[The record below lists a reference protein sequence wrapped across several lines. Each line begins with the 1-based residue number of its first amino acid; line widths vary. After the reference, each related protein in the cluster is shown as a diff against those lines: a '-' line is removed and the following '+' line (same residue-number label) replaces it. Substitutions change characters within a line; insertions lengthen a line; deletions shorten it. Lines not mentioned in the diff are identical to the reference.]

1 MSGMQHNDFLP
12 MQSGWREP
20 LTPGLAISYNK
31 ERRSQSVNPS
41 IRQSVNPSIRQSVN
55 PSIRQSVNP
64 SIRQSVNPSIR
75 QSVNPSIRQSV
86 NPSIKRS
93 SALRALSV
101 FRSFVS
107 LPGLGSLRSL
117 LFFKFSALAAPLR
130 RCCSALV
137 LAALSVAVAGAQPAD
152 DWVIETVAGG
162 GSSLGDGG
170 AATAA
175 LLSAPSGVAVDGAGN
190 LYIADFNNH
199 RIRKVNSA
207 GVISTV
213 AGTGTA
219 GFSGDGGAATSA
231 QLRNPQDVA
240 LDGAGN
246 LYIVDTGDHRIRKVN
261 SAGVISTVAGSGAQ
275 GFSGDGAAATAA
287 QLNQPRG
294 VALDGTGNLYIADW
308 ANHRIRKVDVSSGN
322 ISTVAGTGTAGFSG
336 DGGAATSA
344 QLDNPYGV
352 AVDGASNLYIADGDN
367 NRIRKVNSSGN
378 ISTVAGTGTAG
389 FSGDGGAATSA
400 QLDNPYVVAL
410 DGAGNLYIADGG
422 NHRIRKVNS
431 AGVISTVAGSGA
443 QGFGGDG
450 GAATAALLNFPI
462 DVAPDALGNLYIAE
476 WVNNRIRKVDS
487 GGNITTVAGRE
498 QLNRPTD
505 VAPDGAGNLYIAD
518 TDNHRIH
525 KVDSAGVI
533 STVAGSG
540 TAGFS
545 GDSSAATAAQLNTP
559 ADVAPDGAGNLYI
572 ADAGN
577 HRIRKVDSAGVIST
591 VAGSGTAGFSGDGGA
606 ATAAQLNI
614 PAGVA
619 PDGAGNLYIADT
631 DNHRIRK
638 VDSAGVISTVA
649 GDGTSGFGGDGGAAT
664 AARLDGPT
672 DVALDGTGNLYI
684 ADTGNDRIRKVDSAG
699 VISTVAGDG
708 TNGFSGDG
716 GAAMAAQLNTPVGV
730 ALDALGNLYITD
742 RFNHRIR
749 KIATVPGFSAGILST
764 GVITTVAGDG
774 TQGYGGDG
782 GAATAAQL
790 NQPIGVALDGAGN
803 LYIADTDNNRIR
815 KVGPPPPA
823 RPREPE
829 PTVEPVGVFELSFT
843 PAAEADPSE
852 PMSQTLML
860 RAAGGAAEFEVL
872 TSARWI
878 EVSRS
883 SGSASWKGR
892 LAAGET
898 VTLRVTVNPLGLRP
912 GTHRGYVYIRSGG
925 RASRVRIVLEVAP
938 PTGPDVTES
947 GGVLNAARMSA
958 YGEAGPFGP
967 PALALTPGSLVVVQ
981 GVNFLAGEPLAAAD
995 FPLPTSLEGVRVLFD
1010 GLEAPL
1016 FAVEPQRIE
1025 AQLPWALGGESLAAG
1040 GLALA
1045 EVVVEA
1051 GGKSSYPRRFW
1062 VGAYGPGVF
1071 TASGAGSGQ
1080 AIALFAGTTALAAPS
1095 GFGAGSRPA
1104 RAGEVLEIYATGLGP
1119 VDPPLADGM
1128 NSCLPAGV
1136 CLADGSNV
1144 VLRHTTERP
1153 RVSIGGVAV
1162 AADGVLFSGSAPTLA
1177 AVDMVLVEVPAGIEP
1192 SAAAE
1197 VLIAIGGRESQPGV
1211 TVAVE

>member
-1 MSGMQHNDFLP
+1 M
-12 MQSGWREP
+12 
-20 LTPGLAISYNK
+20 
-31 ERRSQSVNPS
+31 
-41 IRQSVNPSIRQSVN
+41 
-55 PSIRQSVNP
+55 
-64 SIRQSVNPSIR
+64 
-75 QSVNPSIRQSV
+75 
-86 NPSIKRS
+86 
-93 SALRALSV
+93 ALDR
-101 FRSFVS
+101 
-107 LPGLGSLRSL
+107 
-117 LFFKFSALAAPLR
+117 
-130 RCCSALV
+130 
-137 LAALSVAVAGAQPAD
+137 
-152 DWVIETVAGG
+152 
-162 GSSLGDGG
+162 
-170 AATAA
+170 
-175 LLSAPSGVAVDGAGN
+175 AGN
-190 LYIADFNNH
+190 LYIAEWNNN

-231 QLRNPQDVA
+231 QLSNPQDVA
-240 LDGAGN
+240 LDAAGN
-246 LYIVDTGDHRIRKVN
+246 LYIAEWNNNRIRKVN
-261 SAGVISTVAGSGAQ
+261 SAGV
-275 GFSGDGAAATAA
+275 
-287 QLNQPRG
+287 
-294 VALDGTGNLYIADW
+294 
-308 ANHRIRKVDVSSGN
+308 

-344 QLDNPYGV
+344 QLSNPQDV
-352 AVDGASNLYIADGDN
+352 ALDAAGNLYIADVNNNRIRKVDSSGNISTVAGGGSSLGDGGAATAAQLGAPRSVALDGAGNLYIADWSDHRIRKVDSSGNISTVAGTGTQGFSGDGAAATAAQLNSPWDVAVDGSGNLYIADRNN
-367 NRIRKVNSSGN
+367 NRIRKVNSAGN

-389 FSGDGGAATSA
+389 FSGDGAAA
-400 QLDNPYVVAL
+400 V
-410 DGAGNLYIADGG
+410 
-422 NHRIRKVNS
+422 
-431 AGVISTVAGSGA
+431 
-443 QGFGGDG
+443 
-450 GAATAALLNFPI
+450 
-462 DVAPDALGNLYIAE
+462 
-476 WVNNRIRKVDS
+476 
-487 GGNITTVAGRE
+487 
-498 QLNRPTD
+498 
-505 VAPDGAGNLYIAD
+505 
-518 TDNHRIH
+518 
-525 KVDSAGVI
+525 
-533 STVAGSG
+533 
-540 TAGFS
+540 
-545 GDSSAATAAQLNTP
+545 AAQLQSP
-559 ADVAPDGAGNLYI
+559 QGVALDGAGNLYI

-577 HRIRKVDSAGVIST
+577 HRIRKVDSSGNISTVAGNGTASFGGDSGAATAAQLSDPSGGVALDGAGNLYIVDRGNDRIRKVDSAGVISTVAGRERLSNPQDVALDGSGNLYIADMGNHRIHKVNSAGVIST

-606 ATAAQLNI
+606 ATAAQLNQ
-614 PAGVA
+614 PRGVA
-619 PDGAGNLYIADT
+619 PDGAGNLYIADS
-631 DNHRIRK
+631 NNQRIRK
-638 VDSAGVISTVA
+638 VDSDGNISTVAGDGMIGSGGDGGPATAARLGYPLGVAVDGAGNLYIAESGSNRVRKVDTAGVISTVA
-649 GDGTSGFGGDGGAAT
+649 GDGTYGFGGDGGPAT
-664 AARLDGPT
+664 AAQLQDPYDVVLDG
-672 DVALDGTGNLYI
+672 AGNLYI
-684 ADTGNDRIRKVDSAG
+684 ADLSDHRIRKVDSDG
-699 VISTVAGDG
+699 NISTVAGDG
-708 TNGFSGDG
+708 TSGFSGDG
-716 GAAMAAQLNTPVGV
+716 GAAMAAQLSSPSGV
-730 ALDALGNLYITD
+730 ALDGAGNLYIGD
-742 RFNHRIR
+742 QDNNRIR

-774 TQGYGGDG
+774 AQGYGGDG
-782 GAATAAQL
+782 GAAVAAQL

-803 LYIADTDNNRIR
+803 LYIADGGNNRIR
-815 KVGPPPPA
+815 KVGPPPPPPA

-860 RAAGGAAEFEVL
+860 RAVGGAAEFEVL

-878 EVSRS
+878 EVSRW
-883 SGSASWKGR
+883 SGSASWKGS

-898 VTLRVTVNPLGLRP
+898 ITLRVTVNPLGLRP

-958 YGEAGPFGP
+958 YGEAGLFGP
-967 PALALTPGSLVVVQ
+967 PALPLTPGSLVVVQ
-981 GVNFLAGEPLAAAD
+981 GVNFLAGERLAAAD
-995 FPLPTSLEGVRVLFD
+995 FPLPTSLGGVRVLFD

-1016 FAVEPQRIE
+1016 FAVGPQRIE
-1025 AQLPWALGGESLAAG
+1025 AQLPSALGGESLAAG
-1040 GLALA
+1040 GLAVA

-1062 VGAYGPGVF
+1062 VGPHGPGVF

-1119 VDPPLADGM
+1119 VSPPLADGM
-1128 NSCLPAGV
+1128 NSCAPAGV

>member
-1 MSGMQHNDFLP
+1 M
-12 MQSGWREP
+12 
-20 LTPGLAISYNK
+20 
-31 ERRSQSVNPS
+31 
-41 IRQSVNPSIRQSVN
+41 
-55 PSIRQSVNP
+55 
-64 SIRQSVNPSIR
+64 
-75 QSVNPSIRQSV
+75 
-86 NPSIKRS
+86 
-93 SALRALSV
+93 
-101 FRSFVS
+101 
-107 LPGLGSLRSL
+107 
-117 LFFKFSALAAPLR
+117 
-130 RCCSALV
+130 
-137 LAALSVAVAGAQPAD
+137 
-152 DWVIETVAGG
+152 
-162 GSSLGDGG
+162 
-170 AATAA
+170 
-175 LLSAPSGVAVDGAGN
+175 AVDGAGN

-231 QLRNPQDVA
+231 QLRNPQDVV
-240 LDGAGN
+240 LDAAGN

-261 SAGVISTVAGSGAQ
+261 SAGVISTVAGSGTS
-275 GFSGDGAAATAA
+275 GFSGDGGAATAA

-352 AVDGASNLYIADGDN
+352 AVDGASNLYIADGGN
-367 NRIRKVNSSGN
+367 HRIRKVNSSGN

-487 GGNITTVAGRE
+487 DGNITTVAGRE
-498 QLNRPTD
+498 QLSNPQS
-505 VAPDGAGNLYIAD
+505 VALDGAGNLYIAD
-518 TDNHRIH
+518 TGDHRIH

-572 ADAGN
+572 TDRGN
-577 HRIRKVDSAGVIST
+577 ERIRKVDSAGVIST

-606 ATAAQLNI
+606 ATAAQLNE
-614 PAGVA
+614 PYGVA
-619 PDGAGNLYIADT
+619 VDSSGNLYIAEW
-631 DNHRIRK
+631 NNNRIRK

-649 GDGTSGFGGDGGAAT
+649 GTGT
-664 AARLDGPT
+664 
-672 DVALDGTGNLYI
+672 
-684 ADTGNDRIRKVDSAG
+684 AG
-699 VISTVAGDG
+699 YS
-708 TNGFSGDG
+708 
-716 GAAMAAQLNTPVGV
+716 
-730 ALDALGNLYITD
+730 
-742 RFNHRIR
+742 
-749 KIATVPGFSAGILST
+749 
-764 GVITTVAGDG
+764 
-774 TQGYGGDG
+774 GDG

-790 NQPIGVALDGAGN
+790 SNPQDVALDAAGNLYIADVNNNRIRKVNSAGVISTVAGTGTAGFSGDGGAATSAQLHWPRGVALDGAGNLYIVDNNNHRIRKVDSSGSISTVAGTGTAGYSGDGGAATSAQLSNPRGVALDGAGN
-803 LYIADTDNNRIR
+803 LYIADTSNNRIR
-815 KVGPPPPA
+815 KVGPPPPPPA

-843 PAAEADPSE
+843 PAAEADPSA

-860 RAAGGAAEFEVL
+860 RAVGGAAEFEVL
-872 TSARWI
+872 PSARWI
-878 EVSRS
+878 DVSRW
-883 SGSASWKGR
+883 SGSASWKGS

-925 RASRVRIVLEVAP
+925 SASRVRIVLEVAP

-958 YGEAGPFGP
+958 YGEAGLFGP
-967 PALALTPGSLVVVQ
+967 PALPLTPGSLVVVQ
-981 GVNFLAGEPLAAAD
+981 GVNFLAGEPIAAAD

-1016 FAVEPQRIE
+1016 FAVGPQRIE
-1025 AQLPWALGGESLAAG
+1025 AQLPRALGRESLEAG
-1040 GLALA
+1040 GTALA
-1045 EVVVEA
+1045 QVVVEA

-1062 VGAYGPGVF
+1062 VGAHGPGVF

-1119 VDPPLADGM
+1119 VYPPLADGM

>member
-1 MSGMQHNDFLP
+1 M
-12 MQSGWREP
+12 
-20 LTPGLAISYNK
+20 
-31 ERRSQSVNPS
+31 
-41 IRQSVNPSIRQSVN
+41 
-55 PSIRQSVNP
+55 
-64 SIRQSVNPSIR
+64 
-75 QSVNPSIRQSV
+75 
-86 NPSIKRS
+86 
-93 SALRALSV
+93 AL
-101 FRSFVS
+101 
-107 LPGLGSLRSL
+107 
-117 LFFKFSALAAPLR
+117 
-130 RCCSALV
+130 
-137 LAALSVAVAGAQPAD
+137 
-152 DWVIETVAGG
+152 
-162 GSSLGDGG
+162 
-170 AATAA
+170 
-175 LLSAPSGVAVDGAGN
+175 DGAGN
-190 LYIADFNNH
+190 LYIAEWNNN

-219 GFSGDGGAATSA
+219 GFSGDGAAATAAQLSNPQDVALDAAGNLYIADVNNNRIRKVDSSGNISTVAGGGSSLGDGGAATAA
-231 QLRNPQDVA
+231 QLGAPRSVA

-246 LYIVDTGDHRIRKVN
+246 LYIADWSDHRIRKVDSSGN
-261 SAGVISTVAGSGAQ
+261 ISTVAGTGTQ

-287 QLNQPRG
+287 QLDSPWD
-294 VALDGTGNLYIADW
+294 VAVDGSGNLYIADR
-308 ANHRIRKVDVSSGN
+308 NNNRIRKVNSAGN

-336 DGGAATSA
+336 DGAAATAA
-344 QLDNPYGV
+344 QLQNPQG
-352 AVDGASNLYIADGDN
+352 
-367 NRIRKVNSSGN
+367 
-378 ISTVAGTGTAG
+378 
-389 FSGDGGAATSA
+389 
-400 QLDNPYVVAL
+400 VAL
-410 DGAGNLYIADGG
+410 DGAGNLYIADRG
-422 NHRIRKVNS
+422 NQRIRKVDS
-431 AGVISTVAGSGA
+431 AGVISTVAGNGMA
-443 QGFGGDG
+443 GFGGDS
-450 GAATAALLNFPI
+450 GAATAAQLWDPSR
-462 DVAPDALGNLYIAE
+462 VALDGAGNLYIVDR
-476 WVNNRIRKVDS
+476 VNDRIRKVDS
-487 GGNITTVAGRE
+487 AGVISTVAGRE
-498 QLNRPTD
+498 QLSNPQS
-505 VAPDGAGNLYIAD
+505 VALDGAGNLYIAD
-518 TDNHRIH
+518 TGNHRIH

-572 ADAGN
+572 TDRGN
-577 HRIRKVDSAGVIST
+577 ERIRKVDSAGVIST

-606 ATAAQLNI
+606 ATAAQLNE
-614 PAGVA
+614 PYGVA
-619 PDGAGNLYIADT
+619 VDSSGNLYIAEW
-631 DNHRIRK
+631 NNNRIRK
-638 VDSAGVISTVA
+638 VNSAGVISTVA
-649 GDGTSGFGGDGGAAT
+649 GTGTA
-664 AARLDGPT
+664 
-672 DVALDGTGNLYI
+672 
-684 ADTGNDRIRKVDSAG
+684 
-699 VISTVAGDG
+699 
-708 TNGFSGDG
+708 GFS
-716 GAAMAAQLNTPVGV
+716 
-730 ALDALGNLYITD
+730 
-742 RFNHRIR
+742 
-749 KIATVPGFSAGILST
+749 
-764 GVITTVAGDG
+764 
-774 TQGYGGDG
+774 GDG

-790 NQPIGVALDGAGN
+790 SNPQDVALDAAGNLYIADVNNNRIRKVNSAGVISTVAGTGTAGFSGDGGAATSAQLHWPRGVALDGAGNLYIVDNNNHRIRKVDSSGSISTVAGTGTAGYSGDGGAATSAQLSNPRGVALDGAGN
-803 LYIADTDNNRIR
+803 LYIADTSNNRIR
-815 KVGPPPPA
+815 KVGPPPPPPA
-823 RPREPE
+823 RPPEPE

-860 RAAGGAAEFEVL
+860 RAVGGAAEFEVL

-878 EVSRS
+878 DVSRW
-883 SGSASWKGR
+883 SGSASWKGS

-898 VTLRVTVNPLGLRP
+898 ITLRVTVNPLGLRP

-958 YGEAGPFGP
+958 YGEAGLFGP
-967 PALALTPGSLVVVQ
+967 PLLPLTPGSLVVVQ
-981 GVNFLAGEPLAAAD
+981 GVNFLAGEPIAAAD

-1016 FAVEPQRIE
+1016 FAVGPQRIE
-1025 AQLPWALGGESLAAG
+1025 AQLPSALGGESLAAG

-1104 RAGEVLEIYATGLGP
+1104 RAGDVLEIYATGLGA

-1128 NSCLPAGV
+1128 NSCAPAGI

-1197 VLIAIGGRESQPGV
+1197 VLIAIGGRASQPGV

>member
-1 MSGMQHNDFLP
+1 M
-12 MQSGWREP
+12 
-20 LTPGLAISYNK
+20 
-31 ERRSQSVNPS
+31 
-41 IRQSVNPSIRQSVN
+41 
-55 PSIRQSVNP
+55 
-64 SIRQSVNPSIR
+64 
-75 QSVNPSIRQSV
+75 
-86 NPSIKRS
+86 
-93 SALRALSV
+93 ALDR
-101 FRSFVS
+101 
-107 LPGLGSLRSL
+107 
-117 LFFKFSALAAPLR
+117 
-130 RCCSALV
+130 
-137 LAALSVAVAGAQPAD
+137 
-152 DWVIETVAGG
+152 
-162 GSSLGDGG
+162 
-170 AATAA
+170 
-175 LLSAPSGVAVDGAGN
+175 AGN
-190 LYIADFNNH
+190 LYIAEWNNN

-219 GFSGDGGAATSA
+219 GFSGDGGAATAA
-231 QLRNPQDVA
+231 QLSNPQDVALDAAGNLYIADVNNNRIRKVDSSGNISTVAGGGSSLGDGGAATAAQLGAPRSVA

-246 LYIVDTGDHRIRKVN
+246 LYIADWSDHRIRKVDSSGN
-261 SAGVISTVAGSGAQ
+261 ISTVAGTGTQ
-275 GFSGDGAAATAA
+275 GFSGDGGAATAA
-287 QLNQPRG
+287 QLNSPWD
-294 VALDGTGNLYIADW
+294 VAVDGSGNLYIADR
-308 ANHRIRKVDVSSGN
+308 NNNRIRKVDSSGN

-336 DGGAATSA
+336 DGAAATAA
-344 QLDNPYGV
+344 QLQNPQGV
-352 AVDGASNLYIADGDN
+352 ALDGSGNLYITDRGN
-367 NRIRKVNSSGN
+367 ERIRKVDSSGN
-378 ISTVAGTGTAG
+378 ISTVAGNGTAG
-389 FSGDGGAATSA
+389 FGGDSGAATAA
-400 QLDNPYVVAL
+400 QLSDPSGGVAL
-410 DGAGNLYIADGG
+410 DGSGNLYIVDRGNHRIRKVDSDGNISTVAGREQLSNPYGVAPDGSGNLYIADTG
-422 NHRIRKVNS
+422 NHRIYKVNS
-431 AGVISTVAGSGA
+431 AGVISTVAGSGTA
-443 QGFGGDG
+443 GYSGDG
-450 GAATAALLNFPI
+450 GAAVAAQLNFPRG
-462 DVAPDALGNLYIAE
+462 VAPDGSGNLYIADT
-476 WVNNRIRKVDS
+476 WNSRIRKVNS
-487 GGNITTVAGRE
+487 AGTITTVAGDGTAGFSGDGAAATAAR
-498 QLNRPTD
+498 LSYPSG
-505 VAPDGAGNLYIAD
+505 VVLDGAGNLYIAD
-518 TDNHRIH
+518 WQNGRIR
-525 KVDSAGVI
+525 KVDTAGI
-533 STVAGSG
+533 ITTVAGDG
-540 TAGFS
+540 GVGFS
-545 GDSSAATAAQLNTP
+545 GDGGAATAAQLSGP
-559 ADVAPDGAGNLYI
+559 RGVAVDGSGNLYI
-572 ADAGN
+572 ADYSN
-577 HRIRKVDSAGVIST
+577 HRIRKVNSAGVIST

-606 ATAAQLNI
+606 A
-614 PAGVA
+614 
-619 PDGAGNLYIADT
+619 
-631 DNHRIRK
+631 
-638 VDSAGVISTVA
+638 
-649 GDGTSGFGGDGGAAT
+649 
-664 AARLDGPT
+664 
-672 DVALDGTGNLYI
+672 
-684 ADTGNDRIRKVDSAG
+684 
-699 VISTVAGDG
+699 
-708 TNGFSGDG
+708 
-716 GAAMAAQLNTPVGV
+716 MAAQLNFPSGV
-730 ALDALGNLYITD
+730 ALDALGNLYIAEWV
-742 RFNHRIR
+742 NHRIR

-774 TQGYGGDG
+774 TGGYGGDG
-782 GAATAAQL
+782 GTAVAAQL
-790 NQPIGVALDGAGN
+790 RSPTGVALDGSGN
-803 LYIADTDNNRIR
+803 LYIADTHNNRIR
-815 KVGPPPPA
+815 KVGPPPPPPA

-872 TSARWI
+872 PSARWI
-878 EVSRS
+878 EVSRW
-883 SGSASWKGR
+883 SGSASWKGS

-1016 FAVEPQRIE
+1016 FAVGPQRIE

-1071 TASGAGSGQ
+1071 TASGAGRGQ
-1080 AIALFAGTTALAAPS
+1080 AIVLFAGTTALAAPS

-1119 VDPPLADGM
+1119 VDPPVADGM

-1192 SAAAE
+1192 SDAAE
-1197 VLIAIGGRESQPGV
+1197 VLIAIGSRASQPGV